1 MITPTISPSAI
12 SRVPFA
18 PASNPTDET
27 LMERI
32 ADGDQSA
39 ITALYERHGKML
51 KNVIYQVIQDEA
63 ESDDVLQESVLQIWR
78 EAASYS
84 PALGKPLGWI
94 ITIAR
99 RRAIDRVRRRAAYC
113 RAKDR
118 FETYVEQEPR
128 SWLRSHTDSDTSSS
142 DIRHFLEREISRLPV
157 FQREALKLSFFGGLS
172 HREIAAKT
180 RTPLGT
186 VKTRLE
192 LGLRKLGSSVRAQR
206 GKI

>member
-1 MITPTISPSAI
+1 
-12 SRVPFA
+12 
-18 PASNPTDET
+18 
-27 LMERI
+27 MERI
-32 ADGDQSA
+32 AAGEQSA
-39 ITALYERHGKML
+39 LTALYDRHGKML

-63 ESDDVLQESVLQIWR
+63 ESDDVLQESVLQVWR
-78 EAASYS
+78 EANSYS
-84 PALGKPLGWI
+84 PTLGKPLGWI

-99 RRAIDRVRRRAAYC
+99 RRAIDRVRRRAAYS
-113 RAKDR
+113 RATDR

-128 SWLRSHTDSDTSSS
+128 SWLRSHAEADNTAS
-142 DIRHFLEREISRLPV
+142 DIRRFLESEIRRLPDY
-157 FQREALKLSFFGGLS
+157 QREALNLSFFGGLS